1 MSVGEGSGG
10 QAGQDNV
17 GEQLIDPGQQAKGQ
31 VGRLARSQDNVG
43 GQLTDQGGAAGE
55 GSGGQAGQE
64 NVSVEWQLTDQGG
77 SAGEG
82 SGGQA
87 GQDNVNQPVGWQ
99 LIDQC
104 NQISLH
110 GGPGGDSCL

>member
-43 GQLTDQGGAAGE
+43 GQLTDQGG
-55 GSGGQAGQE
+55 
-64 NVSVEWQLTDQGG
+64 